1 MFTELF
7 LDFLNQ
13 GRRAC
18 SCFPHCS
25 SLLISISI
33 SFGIS
38 KGSSNLAILSQV
50 QGSNFLSF
58 FNLLLVALYFA
69 LKLINQSLHAL
80 MVHFIF
86 ITCESEFLNGALR
99 LAKILANVTITT
111 AFSIQFRLQ
120 LSDASFHL
128 NHGLSSSLQS
138 IDLCFIST
146 GTSIL
151 ALGLKKLFIL
161 LQVHG
166 NFLLTTEFISKAC
179 SIN

>member
-13 GRRAC
+13 GCRAC

-25 SLLISISI
+25 SLLICISICFSIS
-33 SFGIS
+33 
-38 KGSSNLAILSQV
+38 KCSSNFAILGQV

-80 MVHFIF
+80 MVLFIF

-120 LSDASFHL
+120 LSNASFHL

-151 ALGLKKLFIL
+151 ALGLKNLFIL